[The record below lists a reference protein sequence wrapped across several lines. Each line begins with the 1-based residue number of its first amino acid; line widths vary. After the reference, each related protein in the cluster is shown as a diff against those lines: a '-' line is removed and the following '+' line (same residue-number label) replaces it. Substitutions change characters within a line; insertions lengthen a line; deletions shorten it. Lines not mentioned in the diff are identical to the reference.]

1 MIGTSSVA
9 RGLVGYVDT
18 LIDNKIANYF
28 NSTMPMSVDFMA
40 EYPDFLAFVII
51 LILAAVLATGVK
63 ESTRLNNVFTCVNM
77 VTIAVMLVA
86 GCWNAKPSNWTI
98 NLDEATD
105 VPTDQKVGTGGF
117 MPFGFAGVMAGAAK
131 CFYGF
136 VGFDCIA
143 TTGEEAK
150 NPKRNIPLAIVISLI
165 IIFFA
170 YFGVSTVL
178 TMMVPYYTAD
188 KVAPF
193 PKAFGDI
200 GWIEVKWIV
209 SIGAIFALCTSLL
222 GAMFPL
228 PRVLYAMGND
238 GIIYKIFKRVHPKT
252 MTPVIATALS
262 GLLAAF
268 MALIFDLDQLID
280 MMSIGTLLAYTIVA
294 ICVLILHYEC
304 IGENQGNALKGDA
317 NSHSVI
323 LRQITNFKSN
333 LQEQPSE
340 LSANIVKVF
349 ISFYCILC
357 FAFCAI
363 LEFDINATT
372 IVLISVVSFVMLLS
386 MLIIHRQPLDN
397 VTEVTFKVPLV
408 PFMPCFS
415 ILMNLYL
422 MFQLG
427 KNARFKITLRNFSH
441 Y

>member
-9 RGLVGYVDT
+9 RGLSGYIDQ
-18 LIDNKIANYF
+18 LIDNRMADFFKSIL
-28 NSTMPMSVDFMA
+28 TMDVGFLA
-40 EYPDFLAFVII
+40 KYPDFFSFVIV
-51 LILAAVLATGVK
+51 LLLATVLATGVK
-63 ESTRLNNVFTCVNM
+63 ESTWLNNIFTCVNM
-77 VTIAVMLVA
+77 ITIAIMLVA
-86 GCWNAKPSNWTI
+86 GGINAKPSNWAI
-98 NLDEATD
+98 NKDEVQNLTEH
-105 VPTDQKVGTGGF
+105 QNVGEGGF
-117 MPFGFAGVMAGAAK
+117 MPFGIAGVMAGAAK

-170 YFGVSTVL
+170 YFGISTVL
-178 TMMVPYYTAD
+178 TMMLPYYTLD
-188 KVAPF
+188 TQAPF
-193 PKAFGDI
+193 PHAFGEI
-200 GWIEVKWIV
+200 GWVEIKWIV

-262 GLLAAF
+262 GILAAV
-268 MALIFDLDQLID
+268 MALIFDLEQLID

-304 IGENQGNALKGDA
+304 VGENQGNSNKGP
-317 NSHSVI
+317 V
-323 LRQITNFKSN
+323 ITNSAIIRQLTNMNFS
-333 LQEQPSE
+333 QQPTE
-340 LSANIVKVF
+340 LSANIVKSGVV
-349 ISFYCILC
+349 IYCILC
-357 FAFCAI
+357 VALCSI
-363 LEFDINATT
+363 LEFAISTTT
-372 IVLISVVSFVMLLS
+372 IILLVIVSVAMLLT
-386 MLIIHRQPLDN
+386 MLIIHRQPLDE

-408 PFMPCFS
+408 PLLPCIS

-427 KNARFKITLRNFSH
+427 E
-441 Y
+441 